1 MSTTINP
8 AMQSMASLQMGRMIN
23 PESANTNTLNASQSA
38 TDSIENEQQPFAATQ
53 VNLNSTPESAPIDYL
68 NLQPTQQVSEPVNVE
83 NATTE
88 QNNMTSGLTYAS
100 ALQAESNFFG
110 MQTGAAD
117 LSSSTSISADA
128 S

>member
-1 MSTTINP
+1 MSTSINP
-8 AMQSMASLQMGRMIN
+8 AMQSMAPIQMGRMN
-23 PESANTNTLNASQSA
+23 SEPNASNTANLSRSDDTVEMTA
-38 TDSIENEQQPFAATQ
+38 PTTQ
-53 VNLNSTPESAPIDYL
+53 VNLNTTPASAPVDYL

-117 LSSSTSISADA
+117 LSSSTPNGADA